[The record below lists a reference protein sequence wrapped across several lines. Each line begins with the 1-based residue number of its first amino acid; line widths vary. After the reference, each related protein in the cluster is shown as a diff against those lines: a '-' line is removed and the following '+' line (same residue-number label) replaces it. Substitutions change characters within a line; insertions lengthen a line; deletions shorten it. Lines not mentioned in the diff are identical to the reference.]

1 MARALSQEELK
12 EFREIFD
19 LMDRDKGGTLTIDEI
34 KQLMDML
41 GMKMRQ
47 DELEH
52 LVMEVDTD
60 GSGQVDFDEF
70 LQVMT
75 RPSQV
80 PYAKPDVIRAFQIF
94 STPGDPPGKIKVEHL
109 EQMLLK
115 YAGEKFPPEEIV
127 RLINGLEV
135 DPEGFVDYVKKVNLM
150 M

>member
-1 MARALSQEELK
+1 MDLAARTVVQRL
-12 EFREIFD
+12 
-19 LMDRDKGGTLTIDEI
+19 
-34 KQLMDML
+34 
-41 GMKMRQ
+41 
-47 DELEH
+47 
-52 LVMEVDTD
+52 
-60 GSGQVDFDEF
+60 
-70 LQVMT
+70 VMT

-135 DPEGFVDYVKKVNLM
+135 DPEGKSWGAVH
-150 M
+150 